1 MADYSS
7 MFLAEELRLD
17 GSNFAEW
24 YMRLREVLHTNN
36 ELYVIDEPLEERP
49 DVTADLEGYMEWYER
64 QTIYLKVQWLVRTFM
79 NVDLGNQFEDLSAI
93 EIVNELKSRFIA
105 QVRIARFEVLDEFLS
120 TKMEENTCLE
130 QYLRKMH
137 RLYFTLVDVWD
148 YEMTDKLAI
157 DGLLR
162 SLPPSYKNYVR
173 DYVMRGD
180 SITFCEF
187 VSQMRNVKVEP
198 IAGEVVNAE
207 GIF

>member
-1 MADYSS
+1 M
-7 MFLAEELRLD
+7 
-17 GSNFAEW
+17 NF
-24 YMRLREVLHTNN
+24 
-36 ELYVIDEPLEERP
+36 
-49 DVTADLEGYMEWYER
+49 
-64 QTIYLKVQWLVRTFM
+64 
-79 NVDLGNQFEDLSAI
+79 DLGIQFQNLSTI

-105 QVRIARFEVLDEFLS
+105 QVRVARFEVLDEFLS

-130 QYLRKMH
+130 QHLGKMH
-137 RLYFTLVDVWD
+137 RLYYTLVDVWN

-173 DYVMRGD
+173 DFVMRGD

-187 VSQMRNVKVEP
+187 VSQLSHVKVEP

>member
-1 MADYSS
+1 
-7 MFLAEELRLD
+7 
-17 GSNFAEW
+17 
-24 YMRLREVLHTNN
+24 
-36 ELYVIDEPLEERP
+36 
-49 DVTADLEGYMEWYER
+49 MEWYEQ

-79 NVDLGNQFEDLSAI
+79 NIDLGNQFENLSAM

-105 QVRIARFEVLDEFLS
+105 QVRVARFEVLDEFLS

-130 QYLRKMH
+130 QHLRKMH
-137 RLYFTLVDVWD
+137 KLYFTLVDVWN

-157 DGLLR
+157 DGVLR
-162 SLPPSYKNYVR
+162 SLPPNYKNYVR

-187 VSQMRNVKVEP
+187 VSQLRHVKVEP